1 MPPRSPTQ
9 AFDPTPAL
17 EHSSF
22 SHFNGVH
29 RHSPEETPH
38 SLANGRMVHFEE
50 QGSNSVHGRHSI
62 ATSNVPLLPPVQSAS
77 HIPKQAFRITNPTP
91 SVDITAYFEQCR
103 NVNEQLRSTHEQ
115 ERKAWEIERTALRTR
130 IADLEFNLNKATGGR
145 RRLSNESSSFTARS
159 VKTDFH
165 VPTFSRT
172 NGVRHHNSIS
182 HAPIEHLKQENG
194 KPIWEPASPA
204 PATRV
209 FSHDDDVPP
218 HHLPSI
224 SEDGPTD
231 TLSKQN
237 SHENKTI
244 PIQEIDETLDG
255 INVKSEGVKSSFN
268 KVMSP
273 IIIASPVS
281 PQQQLVEPPRLSLDP
296 SSLLDPLDAKLTRN
310 AGHTPL
316 VFDGPISSSAT
327 TDGGGATP
335 QPEKPA
341 APAPTARPPLRPKEH
356 SQSYFSTDDIHAAT
370 PPPVEEQF
378 PETAVSDE
386 DEDLEPHFVPED
398 DKPLTGP
405 LMLDPSGKSEASHN
419 FLDKLDDKL
428 EEVVRKSL
436 SSSPN
441 HSPVRQEQHKKQE
454 NEDEGFPTLR
464 LKKSTNFGSA
474 FGNLKPVFS
483 DR

>member
-1 MPPRSPTQ
+1 M
-9 AFDPTPAL
+9 
-17 EHSSF
+17 
-22 SHFNGVH
+22 
-29 RHSPEETPH
+29 
-38 SLANGRMVHFEE
+38 
-50 QGSNSVHGRHSI
+50 
-62 ATSNVPLLPPVQSAS
+62 
-77 HIPKQAFRITNPTP
+77 PKQAFRITNPTP

-115 ERKAWEIERTALRTR
+115 ERKAWEIERTSLRTR

-145 RRLSNESSSFTARS
+145 RRLSNDVSLPNARS
-159 VKTDFH
+159 FKSDFH
-165 VPTFSRT
+165 VPSYTGS
-172 NGVRHHNSIS
+172 NGVRHHNTIS
-182 HAPIEHLKQENG
+182 HVPSEHPKLENG

-224 SEDGPTD
+224 SEDGPSSP
-231 TLSKQN
+231 LSKQA

-244 PIQEIDETLDG
+244 PIQQIDETLDG
-255 INVKSEGVKSSFN
+255 INVKSEGVRSSFN

-273 IIIASPVS
+273 IVVASPAS
-281 PQQQLVEPPRLSLDP
+281 PKQTAEPPRLSLDS

-316 VFDGPISSSAT
+316 VFDGTISSSAT
-327 TDGGGATP
+327 TDGGTTP

-341 APAPTARPPLRPKEH
+341 APAPTTRPPLRPKEN
-356 SQSYFSTDDIHAAT
+356 SNSYFSTDDIHAPA
-370 PPPVEEQF
+370 PPPIQEQISEAAIVDEEDDVDE
-378 PETAVSDE
+378 PE
-386 DEDLEPHFVPED
+386 PQFVPEND
-398 DKPLTGP
+398 RPLTGP
-405 LMLDPSGKSEASHN
+405 LMLDPSGKSESSHN
-419 FLDKLDDKL
+419 FLEKLDDKL

-436 SSSPN
+436 SNTPN
-441 HSPVRQEQHKKQE
+441 RSPVRNADEKKQE
-454 NEDEGFPTLR
+454 NEDEGFPKLR

-474 FGNLKPVFS
+474 FGNTRPGFC

>member
-1 MPPRSPTQ
+1 MPPRSPTL

-17 EHSSF
+17 EHSTF
-22 SHFNGVH
+22 SHFNGIH
-29 RHSPEETPH
+29 RHSSLDRSH
-38 SLANGRMVHFEE
+38 SEANGKTVHFGEPPAT
-50 QGSNSVHGRHSI
+50 NAHGRHSI
-62 ATSNVPLLPPVQSAS
+62 ATSNVPLLPPVPSAS

-130 IADLEFNLNKATGGR
+130 IADLEFKLNKATGGK
-145 RRLSNESSSFTARS
+145 RRLSNDTTPFNTRSSRS
-159 VKTDFH
+159 DFQL
-165 VPTFSRT
+165 PAFSGM
-172 NGVRHHNSIS
+172 NGSRPHSAAS
-182 HAPIEHLKQENG
+182 YPPLEHLKQENG

-209 FSHDDDVPP
+209 FSHDDDIPP

-224 SEDGPTD
+224 SEDGPLD
-231 TLSKQN
+231 SLSKQT

-244 PIQEIDETLDG
+244 PIHEIDETLDG
-255 INVKSEGVKSSFN
+255 INVRSEGVKSSFN

-273 IIIASPVS
+273 IIIATSLSPK
-281 PQQQLVEPPRLSLDP
+281 QIIEPPRYTLDP
-296 SSLLDPLDAKLTRN
+296 SSLLDPFDAKLVRN

-327 TDGGGATP
+327 TDGGATP

-341 APAPTARPPLRPKEH
+341 APAPTTRPPLRPKEH
-356 SQSYFSTDDIHAAT
+356 SNSYFSTDDVHAPE
-370 PPPVEEQF
+370 PPPIEEQF
-378 PETAVSDE
+378 PETAVTDEE
-386 DEDLEPHFVPED
+386 DEGQEPHFEPED
-398 DKPLTGP
+398 DKPLRGP

-419 FLDKLDDKL
+419 FLEKLDDKL
-428 EEVVRKSL
+428 GEVVRKSL

-441 HSPVRQEQHKKQE
+441 HSPSRQEQPVKQD
-454 NEDEGFPTLR
+454 NEEDNFPRLR

-474 FGNLKPVFS
+474 FGNTRPGFYN
-483 DR
+483 

>member
-1 MPPRSPTQ
+1 MPPRSPTL

-22 SHFNGVH
+22 SHFNGIH
-29 RHSPEETPH
+29 RHSSLEPSH
-38 SLANGRMVHFEE
+38 SESNGRMVHFEE
-50 QGSNSVHGRHSI
+50 PSMNNVHGRHSI
-62 ATSNVPLLPPVQSAS
+62 ATSHVPLLPPVPSAS
-77 HIPKQAFRITNPTP
+77 QVPKQSFRITNPTP

-130 IADLEFNLNKATGGR
+130 IADLEFMLNKATGGK
-145 RRLSNESSSFTARS
+145 RRLSNESSTFTTRSFKS
-159 VKTDFH
+159 DFH
-165 VPTFSRT
+165 VPSFAGA
-172 NGVRHHNSIS
+172 NGVRHHNTIS
-182 HAPIEHLKQENG
+182 NVPLEHLKQENG
-194 KPIWEPASPA
+194 KPVWEPASPA

-224 SEDGPTD
+224 SEDGPLD
-231 TLSKQN
+231 SLSKQT
-237 SHENKTI
+237 SHEKKTI
-244 PIQEIDETLDG
+244 PIQELDGTLDG
-255 INVKSEGVKSSFN
+255 INVKSEGVRSSFN
-268 KVMSP
+268 KVISP
-273 IIIASPVS
+273 IVVASPVS
-281 PQQQLVEPPRLSLDP
+281 PKQALEPPRLSLDS

-327 TDGGGATP
+327 TDGGATP

-341 APAPTARPPLRPKEH
+341 APAPTTRPPLRPKEN
-356 SQSYFSTDDIHAAT
+356 SNSYFSTDDIHAPE
-370 PPPVEEQF
+370 PPPLQDQF
-378 PETAVSDE
+378 PETAILEGDE
-386 DEDLEPHFVPED
+386 ELEPQFEPED

-419 FLDKLDDKL
+419 FLEKLDDKL

-441 HSPVRQEQHKKQE
+441 HSPSRKEQPEKQE
-454 NEDEGFPTLR
+454 NEDEGFPKLR

-474 FGNLKPVFS
+474 FGNTKPGFC